1 MANPIVPG
9 TGSVWIAGG
18 VEKRAPFGWTSAT
31 AGLRVTLLYRA
42 PGRTWRG
49 LVSVQTNSWSRYLFS
64 LANPRTGSYRV
75 VLAGAQTSDVFAIRR
90 TVKGF
95 AVLAAMWPT
104 SLPTPE
110 ASRTWFWVSVQGTTW
125 GKDRRALV
133 QAFSAGRW
141 RTIQT
146 TSRVT
151 STPSSMAT
159 IMLPRFTKAGS
170 YRVYIPC
177 LGMSVAKVYAHVG

>member
-1 MANPIVPG
+1 
-9 TGSVWIAGG
+9 
-18 VEKRAPFGWTSAT
+18 
-31 AGLRVTLLYRA
+31 
-42 PGRTWRG
+42 
-49 LVSVQTNSWSRYLFS
+49 
-64 LANPRTGSYRV
+64 
-75 VLAGAQTSDVFAIRR
+75 
-90 TVKGF
+90 
-95 AVLAAMWPT
+95 
-104 SLPTPE
+104 
-110 ASRTWFWVSVQGTTW
+110 VQGTTW